1 MTKILSI
8 AIVFYLPVAMGS
20 TSIPGWFA
28 RLVVDSIKETIL
40 FSFAHG
46 GSRYCSV
53 PRGGSRHLSPDAVT
67 NVVHG
72 YAHINDKKGVE
83 EIVPVKSTKKE
94 KSSDTKDDDWEDPFF
109 HACIHNNDR
118 DSHVVKN
125 VVSKESDNRIDEE
138 MFVKFSK
145 KIFHYPRNVEQTEGD
160 DQVKA
165 SYGIREFIQDSSLME

>member
-1 MTKILSI
+1 M
-8 AIVFYLPVAMGS
+8 
-20 TSIPGWFA
+20 
-28 RLVVDSIKETIL
+28 
-40 FSFAHG
+40 
-46 GSRYCSV
+46 
-53 PRGGSRHLSPDAVT
+53 T

-72 YAHINDKKGVE
+72 YAHINDKKSLE
-83 EIVPVKSTKKE
+83 EIVPVKSTEKE
-94 KSSDTKDDDWEDPFF
+94 KSPDTKDDDWEDPFF

-125 VVSKESDNRIDEE
+125 VVSKESDDRIDEE

-160 DQVKA
+160 DQEKA